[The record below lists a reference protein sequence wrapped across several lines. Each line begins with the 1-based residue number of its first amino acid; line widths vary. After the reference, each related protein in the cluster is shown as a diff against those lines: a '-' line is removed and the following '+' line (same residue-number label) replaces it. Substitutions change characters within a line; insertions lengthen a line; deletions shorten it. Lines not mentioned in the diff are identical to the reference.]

1 MLFRSSSSGRLDKTL
16 VMVLS
21 EFGRTPRINDSGGR
35 DHHARCFSCLM
46 AGGGTKGGM
55 VVGASDEDGVMPAE
69 RPVNPADLHA
79 TICHALGV
87 DYKKEILTP
96 LGRPLTL
103 VKKGAEPVSELF
115 G

>member
-1 MLFRSSSSGRLDKTL
+1 MLDFTI
-16 VMVLS
+16 VPWPV
-21 EFGRTPRINDSGGR
+21 INDGGGR

-46 AGGGTKGGM
+46 AGGGTKGGT
-55 VVGASDEDGVMPAE
+55 VVGASDEDGVMPAD
-69 RPVNPADLHA
+69 RPVKVSDLHA

-87 DYKKEILTP
+87 DFTKEITTP
-96 LGRPLTL
+96 LGRPMTL